1 MIITAREL
9 ARITGGSLTGDDS
22 LGVTGIMTDSRV
34 PGAGP
39 EMLFIALRGPNHD
52 GHKYIEPL
60 YGRGVRLF
68 LVDTVPASHPEM
80 TGAGFVRVENT
91 LEALHCLAKWRRD
104 SFSGKVIAVTGSAGK
119 TIVKEWLAGTMSTVR
134 SVIRSPKSYNSQVGV
149 ALSLMNLDER
159 YEVAIIEAGI
169 SRPGEME
176 RLARIIRPDT
186 VIITNIGDAHG
197 ENFTG
202 REEIAAEKLKLVAG
216 ARLVICNADDEII
229 RKEMTSA
236 HHEIPL
242 FTWSLSGSAATLSGS
257 SSTPTGS
264 ISPLSGSAATPPGS
278 SFTPAGSTS
287 LRSGSAATL
296 SVEADETSGNG
307 RILRCTLADRSFEAV
322 IPFADQASAENA
334 VSVIACCVAEN
345 MPSEVITKG
354 MAELPAVAMRMEVK
368 RGRNGCTLIED
379 YYNSDPASLGMALD
393 FLRTHARGKTTL
405 ILSDFRQIGGDEQLL
420 YEGVARAVR
429 GAGIDR
435 FIGIGEALTRQRAGF
450 LPGSL
455 FFSSTQEC
463 SEAIRDLQFRD
474 ETILIKGARVFGLE
488 RISGLLVRQLHQTRL
503 EINMNAVVHNLN
515 EFRHLL
521 KPGTGVIAMVKA
533 FAYGSGSA
541 EIASLLEYNGVKC
554 FAVAYADEGV
564 ALREAGITSPVIV
577 MNPDESVMELII
589 HHNLEPE
596 IYSFESYTAFAS
608 AARRYGLL
616 HYPVHIKLDT
626 GMHRLGFGIKDIDEL
641 TGRLAGQQHLKVVSL
656 FSHLAASEDP
666 DHDAFTRRQAR
677 LLTET
682 AVRMKAALGYGFSLH
697 LLNSSGISRFPEYQ
711 FDMIRL
717 GIGLYGIGRYEG
729 LMLRHT
735 GRFVT
740 AVSQVRSVP
749 AGEPVSY
756 GCRGAAEHDR
766 EIAVIPVG
774 YADGLRRELGYG
786 RGSLFIRG
794 RRVPITGSI
803 CMDMCMAD
811 VTGLDVR
818 AGDET
823 EVFGANISIE
833 EIASLCNTIPYEI
846 LTSIPPRV
854 KRIYVNE

>member
-1 MIITAREL
+1 VIIEAREL

-22 LGVTGIMTDSRV
+22 LRVTGIMTDSRV

-52 GHKYIEPL
+52 GNKFIELL

-68 LVDTVPASHPEM
+68 LADTLPPGHREM
-80 TGAGFVRVENT
+80 NGAGFVTVEDT
-91 LEALHCLAKWRRD
+91 LEALHRLAKWRRE
-104 SFSGKVIAVTGSAGK
+104 SFRGKVIAVTGSTGK
-119 TIVKEWLAGTMSTVR
+119 TIVKEWLAGTMSLAK

-149 ALSLMNLDER
+149 ALSLMNLDDH
-159 YEVAIIEAGI
+159 YEMAVIEAGI

-202 REEIAAEKLKLVAG
+202 RTAIATEKLKLTAG
-216 ARLVICNADDEII
+216 ADIVICCADDEII
-229 RKEMTSA
+229 MNEMAAS
-236 HHEIPL
+236 HPGIPL
-242 FTWSLSGSAATLSGS
+242 FTWTLSGRN
-257 SSTPTGS
+257 
-264 ISPLSGSAATPPGS
+264 AAL
-278 SFTPAGSTS
+278 A
-287 LRSGSAATL
+287 
-296 SVEADETSGNG
+296 VEASDTGNNG
-307 RILRCTLADRSFEAV
+307 RILRCTTVEGSFDAV
-322 IPFADQASAENA
+322 IPFADQASTENA
-334 VSVIACCVAEN
+334 VSVIACCLAGKIPAET
-345 MPSEVITKG
+345 IARG

-405 ILSDFRQIGGDEQLL
+405 ILSDFRQIGGDEKLL

-429 GAGIDR
+429 SAGIDR
-435 FIGIGEALTRQRAGF
+435 FIGIGEALTRQGAF
-450 LPGSL
+450 FPPGSV
-455 FFSSTQEC
+455 FYISTQEC
-463 SEAIRDLQFRD
+463 SEAIRETTFRD

-503 EINMNAVVHNLN
+503 EINMNSVVHNLN

-521 KPGTGVIAMVKA
+521 RPGTGVIAMVKA

-541 EIASLLEYNGVKC
+541 EIASLLEYNGVRC

-577 MNPDESVMELII
+577 MNPDESVAELII
-589 HHNLEPE
+589 HNNLEPE
-596 IYSFESYTAFAS
+596 IYSIESFAAFAS
-608 AARRYGLL
+608 AARRFGLL

-626 GMHRLGFGIKDIDEL
+626 GMHRLGFGFGDIDEL
-641 TGRLAGQQHLKVVSL
+641 ISRLTGQQHLKVVSL

-666 DHDAFTRRQAR
+666 AHDAFTRRQAR
-677 LLTET
+677 LLTDT
-682 AVRMKAALGYGFSLH
+682 AGRMKAALGYGFRLH
-697 LLNSSGISRFPEYQ
+697 LLNSSGIARFPEYQ

-717 GIGLYGIGRYEG
+717 GIGLYGIGKYEG
-729 LMLRHT
+729 VALRQT

-740 AVSQVRSVP
+740 AVSQVRIVT

-756 GCRGAAEHDR
+756 GCGGVSEHNR

-774 YADGLRRELGYG
+774 YADGLRRELGHGKGNLYIKG
-786 RGSLFIRG
+786 E
-794 RRVPITGSI
+794 RVPTVGSI
-803 CMDMCMAD
+803 CMDMCMVD
-811 VTGLDVR
+811 VTGLNVR
-818 AGDET
+818 AGDEA
-823 EVFGANISIE
+823 EIFGANISIE

>member
-22 LGVTGIMTDSRV
+22 LSVTGIMTDSRV

-39 EMLFIALRGPNHD
+39 DMLFIALRGPNHD
-52 GHKYIEPL
+52 GHKFIEPL

-68 LVDTVPASHPEM
+68 LVDTLPPGHREM
-80 TGAGFVRVENT
+80 AGAGFVRAEDT
-91 LEALHCLAKWRRD
+91 LEALQCLAKWRRE
-104 SFSGKVIAVTGSAGK
+104 SFRGKVIAVTGSAGK
-119 TIVKEWLAGTMSTVR
+119 TIVKEWLAGVLSITK

-149 ALSLMNLDER
+149 ALSLMNIDDR
-159 YEVAIIEAGI
+159 YDVAVIEAGI

-176 RLARIIRPDT
+176 KLAHIIRPDT

-202 REEIAAEKLKLVAG
+202 REEIAAEKLRLASG
-216 ARLVICNADDEII
+216 ARLVICNVDDEII
-229 RKEMTSA
+229 RKEMISA

-242 FTWSLSGSAATLSGS
+242 FTWSLSGPAFTLSGS
-257 SSTPTGS
+257 SSTP
-264 ISPLSGSAATPPGS
+264 
-278 SFTPAGSTS
+278 AGSP
-287 LRSGSAATL
+287 SAHSDSSATL
-296 SVEADETSGNG
+296 SVESYETPDNG
-307 RILRCTLADRSFEAV
+307 RILRCTTGGKSFEAV

-334 VSVIACCVAEN
+334 VSVIACCLAEN
-345 MPSEVITKG
+345 MPAEIITKG

-405 ILSDFRQIGGDEQLL
+405 ILSDFRQIGGDEKLL

-429 GAGIDR
+429 SAGIDR
-435 FIGIGEALTRQRAGF
+435 FIGIGEALSRQSGGF
-450 LPGSL
+450 LPGSV
-455 FFSSTQEC
+455 FFGSTREC
-463 SEAIRDLQFRD
+463 SEAIREIPFRD

-541 EIASLLEYNGVKC
+541 EIASLLEYNGVRC

-577 MNPDESVMELII
+577 MNPDESVTELII
-589 HHNLEPE
+589 QNNLEPE
-596 IYSFESYTAFAS
+596 LYSIESFAAFAS
-608 AARRYGLL
+608 AARRFGLL
-616 HYPVHIKLDT
+616 HYPVHIKVDT
-626 GMHRLGFGIKDIDEL
+626 GMHRLGFGTEDIDGLILRL
-641 TGRLAGQQHLKVVSL
+641 TGQQHLKVVSL

-666 DHDAFTRRQAR
+666 AHDAFTHRQAG

-682 AVRMKAALGYGFSLH
+682 AVRMKTALGYGFSLH
-697 LLNSSGISRFPEYQ
+697 LLNSSGITRFPEYQ
-711 FDMIRL
+711 FDLIRI
-717 GIGLYGIGRYEG
+717 GIGLYGIGR
-729 LMLRHT
+729 
-735 GRFVT
+735 
-740 AVSQVRSVP
+740 
-749 AGEPVSY
+749 
-756 GCRGAAEHDR
+756 
-766 EIAVIPVG
+766 
-774 YADGLRRELGYG
+774 
-786 RGSLFIRG
+786 
-794 RRVPITGSI
+794 
-803 CMDMCMAD
+803 
-811 VTGLDVR
+811 
-818 AGDET
+818 
-823 EVFGANISIE
+823 
-833 EIASLCNTIPYEI
+833 
-846 LTSIPPRV
+846 
-854 KRIYVNE
+854 

>member
-1 MIITAREL
+1 MIIEAREL

-22 LGVTGIMTDSRV
+22 LTITGIMTDSRV

-39 EMLFIALRGPNHD
+39 EVLFIALRGPNHD
-52 GHKYIEPL
+52 GHKFIETL

-68 LVDTVPASHPEM
+68 LVDTLPPGNREM
-80 TGAGFVRVENT
+80 AGAGFVVVEDT
-91 LEALHCLAKWRRD
+91 LEALHCLAKWCRD

-119 TIVKEWLAGTMSTVR
+119 TIVKEWLAGTLSIVK

-149 ALSLMNLDER
+149 ALSLMNLDDN
-159 YEVAIIEAGI
+159 YETAVIEAGI
-169 SRPGEME
+169 SRPGEMDK
-176 RLARIIRPDT
+176 LARIIRPDT

-202 REEIAAEKLKLVAG
+202 RKEIAAEKLKLTAG
-216 ARLVICNADDEII
+216 ADLVICSADDEII
-229 RKEMTSA
+229 RNEMAASYPA
-236 HHEIPL
+236 IPL
-242 FTWSLSGSAATLSGS
+242 FTWTLSGKK
-257 SSTPTGS
+257 
-264 ISPLSGSAATPPGS
+264 AAL
-278 SFTPAGSTS
+278 A
-287 LRSGSAATL
+287 
-296 SVEADETSGNG
+296 VEAADTADNG
-307 RILRCTLADRSFEAV
+307 RVLRCTAAEGSFEAV
-322 IPFADQASAENA
+322 IPFADQASTENA
-334 VSVIACCVAEN
+334 VSVIACCLAEN
-345 MPSEVITKG
+345 LPDRIITKG

-368 RGRNGCTLIED
+368 RGKNDCTLIED

-393 FLRTHARGKTTL
+393 FLRRHARGKTTL
-405 ILSDFRQIGGDEQLL
+405 ILSDFRQIGGDERLL
-420 YEGVARAVR
+420 YEGVSRAVSS
-429 GAGIDR
+429 AGIDR
-435 FIGIGEALTRQRAGF
+435 FIGIGEALTRQSGNFPA
-450 LPGSL
+450 GSL
-455 FFSSTQEC
+455 FFSSTREC
-463 SEAIRDLQFRD
+463 SEAIRGIQFRD

-503 EINMNAVVHNLN
+503 EINMNSVVHNLN

-521 KPGTGVIAMVKA
+521 MPGTGVIAMVKA

-541 EIASLLEYNGVKC
+541 EIASLLEYNGVGC

-577 MNPDESVMELII
+577 MNPDESVTELII
-589 HHNLEPE
+589 QNNLEPE
-596 IYSFESYTAFAS
+596 IYSIESFATFAS
-608 AARRYGLL
+608 AARRFGLL

-626 GMHRLGFGIKDIDEL
+626 GMHRLGFDIGDIDEL
-641 TGRLAGQQHLKVVSL
+641 ISRLTGQQHLKVVSL

-666 DHDAFTRRQAR
+666 AHDAFTRRQAG
-677 LLTET
+677 LLKET
-682 AVRMKAALGYGFSLH
+682 AGRMKAALGYGFNLH
-697 LLNSSGISRFPEYQ
+697 LLNSSGIARFPEYQ

-729 LMLRHT
+729 VTLRQT

-740 AVSQVRSVP
+740 AVSQVRIVP

-756 GCRGAAEHDR
+756 GCHGESEHDR

-774 YADGLRRELGYG
+774 YADGLRRELGQGKGCLYIKG
-786 RGSLFIRG
+786 K
-794 RRVPITGSI
+794 RVPTVGNI
-803 CMDMCMAD
+803 CMDMCMVD
-811 VTGLDVR
+811 VTGLNVR
-818 AGDET
+818 AGDEA

-833 EIASLCNTIPYEI
+833 EIASLCKTIPYEI

>member
-1 MIITAREL
+1 MIIEAREL

-22 LGVTGIMTDSRV
+22 LRVTGIMTDSRV

-39 EMLFIALRGPNHD
+39 DVLFIALRGPNHD
-52 GHKYIEPL
+52 GHRFIEPL
-60 YGRGVRLF
+60 FARGVRLF
-68 LVDTVPASHPEM
+68 LVDTLPPGHREM
-80 TGAGFVRVENT
+80 NGAGFVTVGDT

-104 SFSGKVIAVTGSAGK
+104 SFRGKVIAVTGSAGK
-119 TIVKEWLAGTMSTVR
+119 TIVKEWLAGTLSLVK

-149 ALSLMNLDER
+149 ALSLLNLDDR
-159 YEVAIIEAGI
+159 YETAVIEAGI

-176 RLARIIRPDT
+176 KLARIIRPDT
-186 VIITNIGDAHG
+186 VIIANIGAAHG
-197 ENFTG
+197 ENFEG
-202 REEIAAEKLKLVAG
+202 RTAIAAEKLKLATGAG
-216 ARLVICNADDEII
+216 LAICCADDDII
-229 RKEMTSA
+229 RNEMAAS
-236 HHEIPL
+236 HPGIPL
-242 FTWSLSGSAATLSGS
+242 YTWSL
-257 SSTPTGS
+257 
-264 ISPLSGSAATPPGS
+264 
-278 SFTPAGSTS
+278 AGKDAE
-287 LRSGSAATL
+287 LA
-296 SVEADETSGNG
+296 VEAADTDDNG
-307 RILRCTLADRSFEAV
+307 RILRCTTADGSFEAS
-322 IPFADQASAENA
+322 IPFADQASTENA
-334 VSVIACCVAEN
+334 VSVIACCLAEKI
-345 MPSEVITKG
+345 PAGTIARG

-405 ILSDFRQIGGDEQLL
+405 ILSDFRQIGGDEKVL
-420 YEGVARAVR
+420 YEGVARDVR

-435 FIGIGEALTRQRAGF
+435 FIGIGEALKRQGDYFPA
-450 LPGSL
+450 GSL
-455 FFSSTQEC
+455 FFISTQEC
-463 SEAIRDLQFRD
+463 AEAIREMSFRD

-488 RISGLLVRQLHQTRL
+488 RISALLVRQLHQTRL
-503 EINMNAVVHNLN
+503 EINMNSVVHNLN

-521 KPGTGVIAMVKA
+521 RPGTGVIAMVKA

-541 EIASLLEYNGVKC
+541 EIASLLEYNGVRC

-577 MNPDESVMELII
+577 MNPDESVTELII
-589 HHNLEPE
+589 HNNLEPE
-596 IYSFESYTAFAS
+596 IYSIESFNAFAS
-608 AARRYGLL
+608 AARRFGLL

-626 GMHRLGFGIKDIDEL
+626 GMHRLGFGIGDIDEL
-641 TGRLAGQQHLKVVSL
+641 ISRLTGQQHLKVVSL

-666 DHDAFTRRQAR
+666 AHDTFTHRQAG

-682 AVRMKAALGYGFSLH
+682 AGRMKAALGYGFSLH
-697 LLNSSGISRFPEYQ
+697 LLNSSGIARFPEYQ

-717 GIGLYGIGRYEG
+717 GIGLYGIGKYEG
-729 LMLRHT
+729 VSLRQT

-740 AVSQVRSVP
+740 AVSQVRIVA

-756 GCRGAAEHDR
+756 GCGGMSEHDR

-774 YADGLRRELGYG
+774 YADGLRRELGHG
-786 RGSLFIRG
+786 KGKICIKG
-794 RRVPITGSI
+794 KRVPTVGSI
-803 CMDMCMAD
+803 CMDMCMVD
-811 VTGLDVR
+811 VTGLNAR
-818 AGDET
+818 AGDEA